1 MLKFTP
7 LLLLALLPDSVC
19 SVSLPAG
26 IPSRFGNACDPFA
39 ENSDGV
45 CDTVGKSLM
54 QKTAIKVKDVG
65 TTGASPSTTG
75 GEDAV
80 GAAEGAVAEELP
92 VVRPAKTPV
101 KRISASMLQTKRPFS
116 GPDLRLFQNTSENHT
131 KVNQKNHLAGS
142 TVTSDEAEAIKSKNG
157 YFLGFSR
164 DFWIVLAI
172 MIVGLILSMVMVLGT
187 VNIAVGW
194 RSRYL
199 GNGISLEPDGS
210 ITKPVFPVGFGQ
222 RLLGH
227 DKNSNFAIWADLSL
241 RCAVMCGVIALTYWV
256 PFLEP
261 LNNYGWSM
269 QYVVVI
275 ICFSVYMDIGNTTS
289 LAWYN
294 FYGTLLPTLNV
305 FLMWGFCPDGV
316 TKSETFSPTWWFGMI
331 DFVIFNGA
339 FLVLNVPVGVRMFA
353 LSWQA
358 YFSMAFL
365 DPQNTT
371 KFSTGLDDVILEGAA
386 VGPLVGTIFGC
397 IISILVVCLS
407 PWGYALTGLGAAQ
420 EQAIGIAWSEG
431 MQWKQMIK
439 LYKGSES
446 TIEIDRLKGE
456 AKILE
461 AKVHKLDSMM
471 SATWW
476 ECFDLWK
483 AGRVKA
489 HITELQGKLDCM
501 HDWLKG
507 SIQAM
512 QEEDFN
518 DKHDKLM
525 AKVGDQ
531 LETLADV
538 GGKLMFR
545 AVKMG
550 INGFAMSKYAG
561 ADAALAQI
569 EQRELKADM
578 QAVAVAQKE
587 LAEVFASSRQE
598 VFGANT
604 LTPDSLGEHFF
615 VFALSTYGQIATE
628 YAEYIL
634 SDKRAEPQGILKS
647 CYNGVKDTFAFN
659 SLNFIMRTSIGFFGA
674 WVIGYFGMPGGI
686 MAAYSSTAAGTT
698 AYLMAAEGKG
708 GSAIMKNVAR
718 FQGTGGGTIIGQLL
732 FTTLMTCAWYGG
744 IIGFGV
750 VVIYEFFAF
759 YLYFSSQSFGYV
771 GLLLAA
777 YGAEHMIMGCS
788 SQDTP
793 GGVYNTIV
801 DQTMA
806 ILCVTAGDLII
817 GNRSSGHLAAEALFT
832 MTNILEGAMRD
843 LFGIGSHDVNTPRN
857 KRHCALID
865 RIADHGAAVVHSA
878 HKIDIQSKHMQAESI
893 GSEAPL
899 EPRFY
904 RMPFKQGLWDS
915 LLKCGGHIGVNLCCI
930 EYAITDAEARHARD
944 KSGKH
949 VAVDAMISTPTLG
962 KIADDTMA
970 RWEKVFSL
978 AETLMLHE
986 TNDKLTNLSMSCKQL
1001 LGCPMEKLDPSLP
1014 AIVEEISQALS
1025 SSISTDSILADGV
1038 SLASVLVMMMSGIID
1053 KINIMEEVCFKD
1065 PDINL
1070 EDLSCE

>member
-1 MLKFTP
+1 
-7 LLLLALLPDSVC
+7 
-19 SVSLPAG
+19 
-26 IPSRFGNACDPFA
+26 
-39 ENSDGV
+39 
-45 CDTVGKSLM
+45 M
-54 QKTAIKVKDVG
+54 QKAAGKVKDVG
-65 TTGASPSTTG
+65 SATAAAAPATEG
-75 GEDAV
+75 GEEQAAAIEV
-80 GAAEGAVAEELP
+80 AAAEQPPVAIP
-92 VVRPAKTPV
+92 AATPAKRT
-101 KRISASMLQTKRPFS
+101 SASMLLQTRRPFS
-116 GPDLRLFQNTSENHT
+116 GPDLRLLQNTSKNNT
-131 KVNQKNHLAGS
+131 KVDKRNHLAGS
-142 TVTSDEAEAIKSKNG
+142 TISADEAEKIKAKNG
-157 YFLGFSR
+157 YYLGFSR

-172 MIVGLILSMVMVLGT
+172 MIVSLILSMALVLGS
-187 VNIAVGW
+187 VSIAVGW

-210 ITKPVFPVGFGQ
+210 IAKPVFPVGFGQ
-222 RLLGH
+222 RFLGH
-227 DKNSNFAIWADLSL
+227 DKNSNFAVWADLSL
-241 RCAVMCGVIALTYWV
+241 RCAGMCGICALTYWV
-256 PFLEP
+256 PFLMP
-261 LNNYGWSM
+261 LNDFGWSM

-316 TKSETFSPTWWFGMI
+316 TKTEIFSPTWWFGMI
-331 DFVIFNGA
+331 DFIVFNGA

-365 DPQNTT
+365 DPNNTT

-397 IISILVVCLS
+397 VLSILVVCSS
-407 PWGYALTGLGAAQ
+407 PWGYALTGLGSAQ
-420 EQAIGIAWSEG
+420 EQAINIAWSEG
-431 MQWKQMIK
+431 MLWTQMIRF
-439 LYKGSES
+439 YKGNES
-446 TIEIDRLKGE
+446 TVEIDRLKGE

-461 AKVHKLDSMM
+461 AKVMKLNGMM

-483 AGRVKA
+483 AGRVRA
-489 HITELQGKLDCM
+489 HIIALQSKLDCM

-512 QEEDFN
+512 QDEDFN
-518 DKHDKLM
+518 DLHDKLM
-525 AKVGDQ
+525 GKVGDK
-531 LETLADV
+531 LDKLADV
-538 GGKLMFR
+538 TGKLMFR

-550 INGFAMSKYAG
+550 INGFALSKYSG

-569 EQRELKADM
+569 EQRELTADM
-578 QAVAVAQKE
+578 KAVAAAQKE
-587 LAEVFASSRQE
+587 LAESFAAAREE

-604 LTPDSLGEHFF
+604 LTSDSLGEHFF
-615 VFALSTYGQIATE
+615 VFALATYGQIATE

-647 CYNGVKDTFAFN
+647 CFNGVKDTLAFN
-659 SLNFIMRTSIGFFGA
+659 SLNFIMRTSVGFFGA

-686 MAAYSSTAAGTT
+686 MAPYSSTAAGTT

-732 FTTLMTCAWYGG
+732 FTTMMTCAWWGS
-744 IIGFGV
+744 IIGFVV

-777 YGAEHMIMGCS
+777 YGAEHLIMGCS

-801 DQTMA
+801 DQTLA

-832 MTNILEGAMRD
+832 MTNILEGAMRE
-843 LFGIGSHDVNTPRN
+843 LFGIGTRDLSTPRD
-857 KRHCALID
+857 KRHCAIID
-865 RIADHGAAVVHSA
+865 RCTDQGTAAVHDA
-878 HKIDIQSKHMQAESI
+878 HKIEIQSKYMQADSI

-904 RMPFKQGLWDS
+904 RMPFKQELWDT
-915 LLKCGGHIGVNLCCI
+915 LIKCGGQIGIKLCCM
-930 EYAITDAEARHARD
+930 EYAIVDAEAR
-944 KSGKH
+944 KEKGGKH
-949 VAVDAMISTPTLG
+949 AAVDAVISTQTLG
-962 KIADDTMA
+962 KVVDETMA
-970 RWEKVFSL
+970 RWEKVFTL

-986 TNDKLTNLSMSCKQL
+986 TNDKLTNLGKSCKAL
-1001 LGCPMEKLDPSLP
+1001 LKEPMDRLDSNLKD
-1014 AIVEEISQALS
+1014 IVQEISQALPPTTS
-1025 SSISTDSILADGV
+1025 KDSILADDIC
-1038 SLASVLVMMMSGIID
+1038 LASVLVMMMSGIID
-1053 KINIMEEVCFKD
+1053 RINTMEEVCFKD
-1065 PDINL
+1065 PDIGL
-1070 EDLSCE
+1070 EDL